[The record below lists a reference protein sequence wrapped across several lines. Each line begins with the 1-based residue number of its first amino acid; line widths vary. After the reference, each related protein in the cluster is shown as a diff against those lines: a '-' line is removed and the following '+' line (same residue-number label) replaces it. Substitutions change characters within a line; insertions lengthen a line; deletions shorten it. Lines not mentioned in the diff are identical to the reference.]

1 MDLPKVYFY
10 GSSGAPCSKGKIKI
24 SVTPD
29 SLWPY
34 GLLPTSSSVHGI
46 SQARILEWV
55 TISSSRGPSQP
66 RNQAHVS
73 CSYCV
78 GKWILYLWATIWS
91 DDISL
96 TSHLIKTILWSA
108 FVPLGVEVL
117 DKFFDFTSSYHSLM
131 HNSNKT
137 EFSKDQSKSN
147 NFFPHSQ
154 VKKRITKIRHFIV
167 KIIEVH
173 LQAFSGRMDC
183 SLPGSSVHAV
193 FQARIPEQVA
203 ISYSR
208 WSSPPRNQT

>member
-1 MDLPKVYFY
+1 MDCSLP
-10 GSSGAPCSKGKIKI
+10 G
-24 SVTPD
+24 
-29 SLWPY
+29 
-34 GLLPTSSSVHGI
+34 SSVHGI
-46 SQARILEWV
+46 LQARILEWV
-55 TISSSRGPSQP
+55 AISSSRRPSRP
-66 RNQAHVS
+66 RDWS
-73 CSYCV
+73 
-78 GKWILYLWATIWS
+78 WITRIIGRCFTIWATIWS

-131 HNSNKT
+131 YNSNKT